1 MMPDTQINTPIGG
14 KKITKD
20 DVLTLLRRQI
30 LTMELKPG
38 EALDETSLA
47 QRYGLSRTPMR
58 EVLRQLSG
66 EGYTQIREHRGAI
79 VSPMDYQ
86 SMRQFFLSAPM
97 IYAAVSRL
105 AAQSATPTQI
115 QTLAGVQDQFKDAVK
130 RQNVEGMVYYNDRF
144 HHQIGVMADNPYLMP
159 SLQRL
164 LIDHARIGQTFWVE
178 KGDAPQNAPKKND
191 EPIDKITTA
200 SQHHDAFIEAFD
212 AGDEDEA
219 VRLTLEHW
227 SLSSHFMHLYIHPT
241 PLEFDI
247 QP

>member
-1 MMPDTQINTPIGG
+1 
-14 KKITKD
+14 
-20 DVLTLLRRQI
+20 
-30 LTMELKPG
+30 
-38 EALDETSLA
+38 
-47 QRYGLSRTPMR
+47 
-58 EVLRQLSG
+58 
-66 EGYTQIREHRGAI
+66 
-79 VSPMDYQ
+79 
-86 SMRQFFLSAPM
+86 M

-178 KGDAPQNAPKKND
+178 KGDAPQKALQKND

-227 SLSSHFMHLYIHPT
+227 SLSSHYMHLYIHPT